1 MYPRLLVPPERLNTH
16 KKKPPK
22 KNFLSFVV
30 PAFLFFLIANK
41 RYFNSCQDGNGCP
54 NVLFDVFEPREQVGE
69 KEWYRGRDTGG
80 KQNINGNKR
89 AGESE

>member
-1 MYPRLLVPPERLNTH
+1 MYPRLLVPPERLNT
-16 KKKPPK
+16 KKKPK
-22 KNFLSFVV
+22 KTSF
-30 PAFLFFLIANK
+30 PLLWLLFYFFLIANK
-41 RYFNSCQDGNGCP
+41 RYFNSCQDDNGCP